1 MNALLLIA
9 HGSRRTASNDEVI
22 RLAERIR
29 NFSSGEF
36 DIVLPAFLEIAEP
49 GIATDAKRCVEL
61 GAKLVT
67 IIPYFL
73 SAGRHVV
80 EDIPDALKRAQDR
93 FPGVRFELKPHI
105 GAAEAMADMVLNIAR
120 STNRRYG

>member
-9 HGSRRTASNDEVI
+9 HGSRRTASNNEVI

-29 NFSSGEF
+29 SLNSGEF

-49 GIATDAKRCVEL
+49 DIATGAERCVEL

-67 IIPYFL
+67 VIPYFL

-80 EDIPDALKRAQDR
+80 EDIPDALKRTQDR

-105 GAAEAMADMVLNIAR
+105 GAMETMADMVLNVAR
-120 STNRRYG
+120 STNSRYG